1 MIRWTMSALDRM
13 KWRIENIE
21 DGWVLEEWDLDQSKN
36 ANAPSIARDIQSR
49 LSRQAETL
57 NIIIIALVVLD
68 EVQLR

>member
-1 MIRWTMSALDRM
+1 MRWTMSALDKM

-36 ANAPSIARDIQSR
+36 ANAPSIVRDIQSR